1 MKVVIAAGSGM
12 LGRALS
18 ASLVAEGVEVVI
30 LSRSATAGAG
40 EMAGVRA
47 VRWDGRSLDGPWT
60 MGLADADAVVDLCGL
75 SVGTWPWTGRTR
87 ALLRSSRLEPRT
99 ALIEAMRG
107 LPAASRPRTFIAISG
122 TDGYVGSDAVP
133 AIEDT
138 PFADTFL
145 GALCRDWEAA
155 ASPAVDLGIR
165 LVIARTCVVV
175 ARGAPALARLAL
187 PVRLLVGGRIGSGRQ
202 WFSWVHID
210 DWVAAMRLI
219 LGDERVTG
227 LVNIAGPTPL
237 QQVEVARALGRDPPS
252 TELHLDSRSGSQGR
266 APGPGGPGPR
276 QPSRLVGAPPGCGLR
291 LPMAR
296 LRGGCPGRARVSDSA
311 LHASTGRPD

>member
-1 MKVVIAAGSGM
+1 MKVVVAGGSGM

-18 ASLVAEGVEVVI
+18 ASLVADGVEVVH
-30 LSRSATAGAG
+30 LSRRANADAQ
-40 EMAGVRA
+40 APGVRA
-47 VRWDGRSLDGPWT
+47 AHWDGRSLDGAWT
-60 MGLADADAVVDLCGL
+60 GELAVADAVIDLCGL

-87 ALLRSSRLEPRT
+87 ASLRSSRLEPRS
-99 ALIEAMRG
+99 ALVEAMRG
-107 LPAASRPRTFIAISG
+107 LPASARPGTYIALSG
-122 TDGYVGSDAVP
+122 TDGYVGSDAMP
-133 AIEDT
+133 ATEDT

-175 ARGAPALARLAL
+175 ARGAPAMARLAL

-219 LGDERVTG
+219 LGDERITG
-227 LVNIAGPTPL
+227 VVNIASPAPL
-237 QQVEVARALGRDPPS
+237 PQIEVARALGRILRRPS
-252 TELHLDSRSGSQGR
+252 VVWTPAL
-266 APGPGGPGPR
+266 AV
-276 QPSRLVGAPPGCGLR
+276 RLVLGGQADLVLGSR
-291 LPMAR
+291 RVSSAR
-296 LRGGCPGRARVSDSA
+296 LEEVGMTFAWSDFEAAARDA
-311 LHASTGRPD
+311 LG